1 MREKTSRAH
10 KNQANLKRKVK
21 KTKSSTEFE
30 NTPLSSL
37 RKKAKV
43 VPTSNVV
50 HDYFGMS
57 DKLSSIIEEKNK
69 NAQRTLSRLSKC
81 KTQSSSSSIS
91 HKNLLKFHPKKT
103 KAGK

>member
-1 MREKTSRAH
+1 M
-10 KNQANLKRKVK
+10 
-21 KTKSSTEFE
+21 
-30 NTPLSSL
+30 PLSSL
-37 RKKAKV
+37 RKRAKV

-50 HDYFGMS
+50 HDYFGME

-69 NAQRTLSRLSKC
+69 NAQRTISRLSKC

-91 HKNLLKFHPKKT
+91 HKNLLTFRPKKT